1 MKALRPASFAVRVRH
16 DTLGGH
22 RMLLKSLKLGGL
34 LSFAP
39 GSPATEMRPLNV
51 LIGPNASG
59 KSNFIE
65 AIGLLRATPTNLGM
79 ALREGG
85 GALDWLWKG
94 EKGARAELEA
104 VIAYRTAGSLRHRL
118 VLAEAGP
125 KLELV
130 DERIEDPRTK
140 AGKEKPFLYFGHENG
155 RATLNVNQQK
165 RTLRRE
171 DLDPQQSVL
180 SQRKDPDQYPELSF
194 LGSSYE
200 RIRLYRDWRMGRDAP
215 PRRPQ
220 DASLPNDYLME
231 DASNLGMV
239 LNAIKLD
246 IPVKKAL
253 LESLRLVF
261 DGATDYQVKIEG
273 STVQIFLEEERW
285 LIPASRLSDGTMR
298 WLALLSILLHP
309 SPPPL
314 VCIEEPEIGLHPD
327 LMPALAR
334 LLKRASER
342 MQLVVTT
349 HSDVLVDGFSETP
362 EDVLVCERESGAT
375 TLHRLDGE
383 ALSEW
388 LKMYSLGELW
398 SKGELGGSRW

>member
-1 MKALRPASFAVRVRH
+1 
-16 DTLGGH
+16 
-22 RMLLKSLKLGGL
+22 MLLKSLKLSGL
-34 LSFAP
+34 LSFGP
-39 GSPATEMRPLNV
+39 DSPPIELRELNL

-65 AIGLLRATPTNLGM
+65 AVGLLRATPQNLGD

-85 GALDWLWKG
+85 GMQDWLWKG
-94 EKGARAELEA
+94 D
-104 VIAYRTAGSLRHRL
+104 AGVHGEIDALLSYNKSWSLRHRL
-118 VLAEAGP
+118 VLAQAGQ

-130 DERIEDPRTK
+130 DERIEDSETK
-140 AGKEKPFLYFGHENG
+140 AGENKPYLYFGYENN
-155 RATLNVNQQK
+155 RPMLNVKQEK

-194 LGSSYE
+194 LGDAYQ

-231 DASNLGMV
+231 DAKNLGMV
-239 LNAIKLD
+239 LNSLRLNV
-246 IPVKKAL
+246 PVKKAL
-253 LESLRLVF
+253 IEALRQVF
-261 DGATDYQVKIEG
+261 DGITDFSVKIEG
-273 STVQIFLEEERW
+273 GTVQVFLEEERW
-285 LIPASRLSDGTMR
+285 LIPATRLSDGTVR
-298 WLALLSILLHP
+298 WLALLSVLLHP
-309 SPPPL
+309 KPPPL

-327 LMPALAR
+327 LMPTLAR
-334 LLKRASER
+334 LLKQASAR
-342 MQLVVTT
+342 MQLIVTT
-349 HSDVLVDGFSETP
+349 HSEALINAFTDAPDS
-362 EDVLVCERESGAT
+362 VLVCERTDGCT
-375 TLHRLDGE
+375 TLKRLDKE

-398 SKGELGGSRW
+398 AKGELGGTRW

>member
-1 MKALRPASFAVRVRH
+1 
-16 DTLGGH
+16 
-22 RMLLKSLKLGGL
+22 MLLKSLQVAGL

-39 GSPATEMRPLNV
+39 GAEPVDLGPLNV

-65 AIGLLRATPTNLGM
+65 AIGLLRATPQNLGA

-85 GALDWLWKG
+85 GMLDWLH
-94 EKGARAELEA
+94 KGAKGVRGELSA
-104 VIAYRTAGSLRHRL
+104 VVAYKRSSDLRHRL
-118 VLAEAGP
+118 VLAEAGH

-130 DERIEDPRTK
+130 DERIENAQAK
-140 AGKEKPFLYFGHENG
+140 VGKDRPFLYFGYEHG
-155 RATLNVNQQK
+155 RAMLNVKQEK

-194 LGSSYE
+194 LAKAYE

-220 DASLPNDYLME
+220 DASLPNDHLME
-231 DASNLGMV
+231 DARNLGMV
-239 LNAIKLD
+239 LNALKLD
-246 IPVKKAL
+246 VPVKKEL
-253 LESLRLVF
+253 LSGLRQVF
-261 DGATDYQVKIEG
+261 EGVTDYEVKIEG

-285 LIPASRLSDGTMR
+285 LLPATRLSDGTVR
-298 WLALLSILLHP
+298 WLSLLAVLLHP
-309 SPPPL
+309 NPPPL
-314 VCIEEPEIGLHPD
+314 VCIEEPEVGLHPD
-327 LMPALAR
+327 LMPPLAR

-342 MQLVVTT
+342 TQLIVTT
-349 HSDVLVDGFSETP
+349 HSDVLVDAFTDTP
-362 EDVLVCERESGAT
+362 EHVLVCERVDGST
-375 TLHRLDGE
+375 TMRRLVKE
-383 ALSEW
+383 ELAEW

-398 SKGELGGSRW
+398 SKGELGGTRW